1 MNSVR
6 TSDMSSDL
14 TINIDPIRITVDL
27 GGPLRTF
34 LKTFWG
40 GGDQG
45 SGQGSGQGGGTG
57 KGETSEPQ
65 ASPSQASAPQSLEK
79 VHGINPLVKVLDP
92 RGPPETSLGECQ
104 TIMIACAARAGG
116 QAPAMHY
123 LDWMRANGR
132 TSKTVHTKAFKGL
145 KKRGIMASK
154 RGSDGRA
161 HYHLTEVG
169 VRVASE
175 FKEVIG
181 IEAFNKAWAN
191 CSGGMRH

>member
-6 TSDMSSDL
+6 TNDMSNDL

-27 GGPLRTF
+27 GGSLRTF

-45 SGQGSGQGGGTG
+45 GGQGSGTS

-65 ASPSQASAPQSLEK
+65 AFPSQASAPQSLGK
-79 VHGINPLVKVLDP
+79 VHGIDPLVKVLNP
-92 RGPPETSLGECQ
+92 RGPPETILGECQ

-116 QAPAMHY
+116 QAPARHY
-123 LDWMRANGR
+123 SDWLCANGR
-132 TSKTVHTKAFKGL
+132 TSKTAHTDAFKGL
-145 KKRGIMASK
+145 RERGIMASK
-154 RGSDGRA
+154 RRSDGRV